1 MVKYIVKRLIIMIP
15 TLLCVAI
22 LIFTLMF
29 FVPGDVAAMT
39 LGASATQEE
48 LDAFNAA
55 YGLDQPY
62 LVRLS
67 SFLYNMVF
75 HLDFGNS
82 YSYGTPVLTDLLA
95 RFPYT
100 LLIAIISVVISVI
113 IGIPLGVSC
122 AVKANTS
129 FDRIS
134 MVLSLVFASIPGFW
148 LALMAIQLFSV
159 RLGLLPSYGFDS
171 WQCYVLPCCS
181 NALAAVAS
189 LARQTR
195 ASMLEVIRADY
206 VTTARAKGIRQLRVL
221 YHHALPN
228 GLIPIITSVGTRF
241 SGMLGGTIIIETI
254 YSIPGLG
261 SYMTTAINK
270 RDFPG
275 VQGSIV
281 FIAFAQCI
289 MMIVIDVVYAMVDP
303 RIKAQYAGKGKA
315 KKGGKD

>member
-1 MVKYIVKRLIIMIP
+1 MIKYIAKRLIIMIP

-39 LGASATQEE
+39 LGSSATSEE
-48 LDAFNAA
+48 LAAFNAA

-62 LVRLS
+62 MVRLS
-67 SFLYNMVF
+67 NFLYNMVF
-75 HLDFGNS
+75 HLDFGSS
-82 YSYGTPVLTDLLA
+82 YSYGTPVLNDLLS
-95 RFPYT
+95 RFPFT
-100 LLIAIISVVISVI
+100 LLIAIISVTLSVF

-122 AVKANTS
+122 AVKANTG

-148 LALMAIQLFSV
+148 LALMAIQLLSV
-159 RLGLLPSYGFDS
+159 RLGWLPSFGFDS

-181 NALAAVAS
+181 NALAAVAA

-195 ASMLEVIRADY
+195 ASLLEVIRADY

-270 RDFPG
+270 RDFPA

-281 FIAFAQCI
+281 FIAFAQCV
-289 MMIVIDVVYAMVDP
+289 MMLLIDIVYAMVDP
-303 RIKAQYAGKGKA
+303 RIRAQYAGKGK
-315 KKGGKD
+315 KKGGKA